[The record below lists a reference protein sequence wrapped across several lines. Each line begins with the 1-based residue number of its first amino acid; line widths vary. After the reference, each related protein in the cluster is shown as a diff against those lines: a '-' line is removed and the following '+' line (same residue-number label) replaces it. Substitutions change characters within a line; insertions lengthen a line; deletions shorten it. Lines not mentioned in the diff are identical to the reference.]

1 MTVPSSEIPR
11 GSDAP
16 GDPSSPGGGSAVE
29 VLGIFLRL
37 GATAFGGPAAHV
49 ALMEEEFV
57 RQRGW
62 ISRAELLDLV
72 ASAQLIPGPNSTE
85 LAIHLGY
92 RRAGWRGLLAAG
104 VGFIL
109 PAVLL
114 TALLAWGYVRFGA
127 LGGVAGALA
136 GAKAV
141 AFVVVLRALWDFG
154 RSALTTHWRIALSIG
169 ALAASLLGA
178 DELVILGIA
187 VVLGLATVRRRA
199 GPAAPAG
206 YPLLTRLL
214 PALAGPPTLPTLL
227 LTFLKFGAV
236 LFGSGYVL
244 LAFLHGDLVDR
255 LHWLTDRQLLDAVAA
270 GQLTPGPVFSTA
282 TFVGYLVAGGRGAA
296 VATIGIFVPAFLFVA
311 VSGPLISRWKD
322 APAFR
327 ATLDAVIAASLGL
340 MGAVTVLLGRTGIT
354 SWATFALATA
364 TAFALWRW
372 RVNAAWVL
380 VVGTALGYLIG

>member
-1 MTVPSSEIPR
+1 

-16 GDPSSPGGGSAVE
+16 GDRSSSGGGAAE
-29 VLGIFLRL
+29 VLGVFLRL

-57 RQRGW
+57 RRRRW
-62 ISRAELLDLV
+62 LSRTELLDLV

-92 RRAGWRGLLAAG
+92 RRAGWRGLIAAG
-104 VGFIL
+104 IGFIL

-114 TALLAWGYVRFGA
+114 TALLAWAYARFGA
-127 LGGVAGALA
+127 LVGVAGALA

-154 RSALTTHWRIALSIG
+154 RSALTTRWRIALSVG
-169 ALAASLLGA
+169 ALAASLIGA
-178 DELVILGIA
+178 DELVILGVA
-187 VVLGLATVRRRA
+187 VLLGLATVRRGA
-199 GPAAPAG
+199 GAAAPAG
-206 YPLLTRLL
+206 YPLLARLA
-214 PALAGPPTLPTLL
+214 PALAGAPTLPALL

-296 VATIGIFVPAFLFVA
+296 IATIGIFLPAFVFVA
-311 VSGPLISRWKD
+311 VSGPIISRWKD

-354 SWATFALATA
+354 SWATLALAA
-364 TAFALWRW
+364 AAALALWRW
-372 RVNAAWVL
+372 RLNVAWVL
-380 VVGTALGYLIG
+380 VAGVAIGWLMR

>member
-1 MTVPSSEIPR
+1 M
-11 GSDAP
+11 
-16 GDPSSPGGGSAVE
+16 
-29 VLGIFLRL
+29 LGIFLRL

-57 RQRGW
+57 RRRGW

-364 TAFALWRW
+364 AAFALWRW

>member
-1 MTVPSSEIPR
+1 
-11 GSDAP
+11 
-16 GDPSSPGGGSAVE
+16 
-29 VLGIFLRL
+29 GIFLRL

-57 RQRGW
+57 RRRGW
-62 ISRAELLDLV
+62 ISRSGFLDLV

-104 VGFIL
+104 AGFTL

-114 TALLAWGYVRFGA
+114 TALLAWGYTRFGT
-127 LGGVAGALA
+127 LSGVAGALA

-154 RSALTTHWRIALSIG
+154 RSALTTRWRIALGVG
-169 ALAASLLGA
+169 AFAASLLGA
-178 DELVILGIA
+178 DELLILALA
-187 VVLGLATVRRRA
+187 VVAGLALASRSRVQATLV
-199 GPAAPAG
+199 PVWFAPA
-206 YPLLTRLL
+206 L
-214 PALAGPPTLPTLL
+214 PASPALSALFF
-227 LTFLKFGAV
+227 TFLKFGAV

-296 VATIGIFVPAFLFVA
+296 VATIGIFLPAFAFVA

-327 ATLDAVIAASLGL
+327 AALDAVIAASLGL

-354 SWATFALATA
+354 SWATLGLAAAAAL
-364 TAFALWRW
+364 ALWRW
-372 RVNAAWVL
+372 RLNVAWVL
-380 VVGTALGYLIG
+380 VAGVAIGWLMR